1 MRKHEIDLIA
11 ALAEG
16 TLEDETEA
24 RALVA
29 SSGKARSEY
38 EAQKTALNALASVPT
53 STLTDSEKAAL
64 HRDIWTQLKA
74 QPVAAKKAT
83 PWYFRWSYA
92 AAGLFLVVGLVAVL
106 NTDGFSG
113 GDDAATEE
121 LAAPLDAGETADT
134 AVAAAGGDERA
145 EAPSIAKDGASAD
158 DAELDDPMVG
168 FFRREAS
175 KVRAG
180 QFATAADTGGDEQQS
195 VLDKQ
200 AECLLRADLE
210 GYKAV
215 GEVSFA
221 EAEDFGLDPDTSYLV
236 AVPTAEQLGE
246 DTPIAFVEAATCSV
260 AHTDE

>member
-1 MRKHEIDLIA
+1 MRKHEIELIA

-24 RALVA
+24 RALVV

-38 EAQKTALNALASVPT
+38 EAQKTALNALASVPS

-74 QPVAAKKAT
+74 QPVATKKAT

-121 LAAPLDAGETADT
+121 LAAPRDAGETADT
-134 AVAAAGGDERA
+134 TVGAAGGDEGA
-145 EAPSIAKDGASAD
+145 EAPSIAEDGASAD
-158 DAELDDPMVG
+158 DAVSDEPIVG
-168 FFRREAS
+168 FFMREAS

-180 QFATAADTGGDEQQS
+180 QFATAADTSEDEQQS

-200 AECLLRADLE
+200 AECLLRADLD
-210 GYKAV
+210 GYEAV

-221 EAEDFGLDPDTSYLV
+221 DAEALGLDPDTSYLI
-236 AVPTAEQLGE
+236 AVPTLEELGE
-246 DTPIAFVEAATCSV
+246 DTPVAFVEVDTCELV
-260 AHTDE
+260 HTDE

>member
-1 MRKHEIDLIA
+1 MRKHEIELIA

-24 RALVA
+24 RALVV

-38 EAQKTALNALASVPT
+38 EAQKTALNALASVPS

-74 QPVAAKKAT
+74 QPVATKKAT

-121 LAAPLDAGETADT
+121 LAAPRDAGETADT
-134 AVAAAGGDERA
+134 TVGAAGGDEGA
-145 EAPSIAKDGASAD
+145 EAPSIAEDGASAD
-158 DAELDDPMVG
+158 DAVSDEPIVG
-168 FFRREAS
+168 FFMREAS

-180 QFATAADTGGDEQQS
+180 QFATAADTSEDEQQS

-200 AECLLRADLE
+200 AECLLRADLD
-210 GYKAV
+210 GYEAV

-221 EAEDFGLDPDTSYLV
+221 DADALGLDPDTSYLI
-236 AVPTAEQLGE
+236 AVPTVEELGE
-246 DTPIAFVEAATCSV
+246 DTPVAFVEVDTCELV
-260 AHTDE
+260 HTDE